1 MHSVFDTYQ
10 NLELSKDLNLIA
22 RTEMYKNITSVIM
35 KTNYNFLVLRRII
48 YRGGNAP
55 VHCVPASQRSSGCIE

>member
-1 MHSVFDTYQ
+1 
-10 NLELSKDLNLIA
+10 
-22 RTEMYKNITSVIM
+22 MYKNITSVIM

-55 VHCVPASQRSSGCIE
+55 VHCVPASQPASGVVDV